1 MLKYPTLHHPLYT
14 HTQTQV
20 YFISRGRLR
29 PANKQFNTTKND
41 YELTFN
47 EDSEIELVRTCL
59 FCWLCIRDIQSLNGT
74 MSCIMQVYLLKR
86 FLLQC
91 TDSVSDSQLPTLQYN
106 FRHIADL
113 ENVEPNQLVGKSSV
127 LLL

>member
-1 MLKYPTLHHPLYT
+1 MVQYHVYLKDFTMQVFLLKYY
-14 HTQTQV
+14 
-20 YFISRGRLR
+20 
-29 PANKQFNTTKND
+29 
-41 YELTFN
+41 
-47 EDSEIELVRTCL
+47 
-59 FCWLCIRDIQSLNGT
+59 
-74 MSCIMQVYLLKR
+74 

-113 ENVEPNQLVGKSSV
+113 ENVEPNQLVGESSV